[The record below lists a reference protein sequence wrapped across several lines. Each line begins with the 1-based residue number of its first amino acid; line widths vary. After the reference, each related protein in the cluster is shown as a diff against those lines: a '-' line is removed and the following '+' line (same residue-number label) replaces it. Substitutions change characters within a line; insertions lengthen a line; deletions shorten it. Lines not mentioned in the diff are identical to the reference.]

1 LNASRFD
8 TDKLG
13 AEEVACSGLWTTPQL
28 QITNLLI
35 RFPEG
40 RLEARARL
48 DVDSREAA
56 FDMKSDFDVH
66 KAAPLLTEKAA
77 RWLARY
83 SWASPPLLAGS
94 GAVVLPAWTN
104 RQPDWRGEVAP
115 TLRLAATV
123 AATNC
128 AYLKIPADW
137 VRTSVSYTNLVWRL
151 PDLVAG
157 RPEGTLEL
165 AHIAND
171 RLHEFWF
178 GFRSTISPEAVR
190 PLLSTNA
197 QRGLEFFDFSMPP
210 LVEGGVWG
218 RWRDAAS
225 VGFTGRVEL
234 VDFTFREQAMGRVV
248 SDMRY
253 TNRFLEFLEP
263 RLERGSQIAH
273 GSGIAAD
280 FDARRIYF
288 TNILSTTEPLVITH
302 CIGPKTTAALEP
314 YQFHE
319 SPTVRVNGF
328 APLARNREADLVFDV
343 DGGPFTWRQFHIP
356 RIAGRVHWL
365 NDGLTLLNVQMQAYG
380 GEGAGQAG
388 FDLSPGEGTPFQF
401 ALGVTNVDLRAL
413 MVDVATRTNQLEGRL
428 DGVLVV
434 TNANSTNAFTWNG
447 HGQAALHDGLIWA
460 IPVFGVLSKPL
471 DTIMPGLGSA
481 RISEG
486 KATFSITNG
495 VVFSNNLE
503 MRAPTT
509 RLQYV
514 GTVDFASQVNARVRA
529 EPLRDTWVIGPLLR
543 LALWPVTKVLE
554 YKMTGTLAEPQPEPL
569 YIPKLIYKP
578 LLHPFQ
584 TLEEFFTPGADITN
598 APPQFQPPP

>member
-1 LNASRFD
+1 
-8 TDKLG
+8 
-13 AEEVACSGLWTTPQL
+13 
-28 QITNLLI
+28 
-35 RFPEG
+35 
-40 RLEARARL
+40 
-48 DVDSREAA
+48 
-56 FDMKSDFDVH
+56 
-66 KAAPLLTEKAA
+66 
-77 RWLARY
+77 
-83 SWASPPLLAGS
+83 
-94 GAVVLPAWTN
+94 
-104 RQPDWRGEVAP
+104 
-115 TLRLAATV
+115 
-123 AATNC
+123 
-128 AYLKIPADW
+128 
-137 VRTSVSYTNLVWRL
+137 
-151 PDLVAG
+151 
-157 RPEGTLEL
+157 
-165 AHIAND
+165 
-171 RLHEFWF
+171 
-178 GFRSTISPEAVR
+178 
-190 PLLSTNA
+190 
-197 QRGLEFFDFSMPP
+197 
-210 LVEGGVWG
+210 
-218 RWRDAAS
+218 
-225 VGFTGRVEL
+225 
-234 VDFTFREQAMGRVV
+234 
-248 SDMRY
+248 
-253 TNRFLEFLEP
+253 
-263 RLERGSQIAH
+263 
-273 GSGIAAD
+273 
-280 FDARRIYF
+280 
-288 TNILSTTEPLVITH
+288 LVITH

-319 SPTVRVNGF
+319 PPTVRVNGF
-328 APLARNREADLVFDV
+328 APLGRNREADLVFDV

-365 NDGLTLLNVQMQAYG
+365 NDGLTLSNVQMQAYG
-380 GEGAGQAG
+380 GEGAGQAD
-388 FDLSPGEGTPFQF
+388 FDLGPGDGTPFQF

-598 APPQFQPPP
+598 APPQFQPPPQ